1 MTPVLLPPTHGRGRR
16 GGKNHD
22 RSMAVRPILIASPAK
37 PSRSFPRR
45 SRRRLTTRSVML
57 AAVAMSLAPACQT
70 RQETA
75 EPVGVVLDQEV
86 LTLTQLGAFAP
97 LAATALDVEQR
108 VVEGASLRWWSSDLS
123 VATVDLSGTVTAV
136 GDGVARIWASVGVD
150 SVFTVVVVDV
160 PEPVVEFAV
169 FPPRVRFNALGDAT
183 QLRLE
188 PLAAAPETALPSDS
202 LESYCS
208 SANESVAV
216 VGAGGLV
223 TAQGNGVTQVLCEVG
238 ESSGSLEVRVTQ
250 RAARVA
256 VIADR
261 DLWVSLEGD
270 SLPLNLARVDS
281 RNEPIPDAQP
291 TWASLDPDIVT
302 VDQSGVASAIA
313 LGQGRV
319 VGEVHG
325 LADTAVIEVVAEGV
339 ATEVTRRPRIVA
351 RRPGRARPGTQFG
364 RREDP
369 ARTRGGFATLGAR
382 AIPNEGA
389 FAKLPPDASLVY
401 TRGLSLWTAVKHA
414 EHRVVEGAEVERTSG
429 LLFGGGIKWALA
441 NRIEL
446 EGRGFVGKLTSDV
459 PGVSDR
465 TVNDLQL
472 DVNLRALPWL
482 TFTVGSG
489 LRSYTTSVATQ
500 RWSSLRT
507 GGEASL
513 ELIDGTLRGVFRG
526 FVHPVISVSGRGQSP
541 NIGLEASAGMEYR
554 SGKLVAGLYYGLE
567 RYDFPRV
574 LGVDR
579 REQFTTLRVR
589 IGLDLGGGR

>member
-1 MTPVLLPPTHGRGRR
+1 MTPILLPPTHGRGRR
-16 GGKNHD
+16 GRKSPD
-22 RSMAVRPILIASPAK
+22 RNLAVRPVLIASPAK
-37 PSRSFPRR
+37 PSRWLPRHP
-45 SRRRLTTRSVML
+45 RRRLTTRSVML

-86 LTLTQLGAFAP
+86 LTLTQQGAFAA
-97 LAATALDVEQR
+97 LAATAVDVEQR
-108 VVEGASLRWWSSDLS
+108 VIEGVSLRWWSSDPS
-123 VATVDLSGTVTAV
+123 VATVDLAGTVTAV
-136 GDGVARIWASVGVD
+136 GNGVARIWASVGVD
-150 SVFTVVVVDV
+150 SVFTVVVVDI

-169 FPPRVRFNALGDAT
+169 FPPRVRFSALGDAT

-188 PLAAAPETALPSDS
+188 PLAAAPESALPSDS
-202 LESYCS
+202 LESYCR

-216 VGAGGLV
+216 VAAGGFV
-223 TAQGNGVTQVLCEVG
+223 TALGNGVTQVLCQVG

-256 VIADR
+256 IIAER
-261 DLWVSLEGD
+261 DMWVSLEGD
-270 SLPLNLARVDS
+270 TLPLTLARVDS
-281 RNEPIPDAQP
+281 RNEPIPDAQA

-302 VDQSGVASAIA
+302 VDASGVANGFA
-313 LGQGRV
+313 LGQGRI
-319 VGEVHG
+319 VGELHG

-351 RRPGRARPGTQFG
+351 RRPGRARAGSDVG
-364 RREDP
+364 RREGP
-369 ARTRGGFATLGAR
+369 ARARGAATTLGAR
-382 AIPNEGA
+382 PVPDEGA

-401 TRGLSLWTAVKHA
+401 TRSLSLWTAVKHA
-414 EHRVVEGAEVERTSG
+414 EHRVDVGAGVEQTSG

-446 EGRGFVGKLTSDV
+446 EGRGFVGKLTSDD

-507 GGEASL
+507 GGEANL
-513 ELIDGTLRGVFRG
+513 ELIDGTLRAVFRG
-526 FVHPVISVSGRGQSP
+526 FVHPVISVSGLGQSP
-541 NIGLEASAGMEYR
+541 NLGLEAGAGMEYR
-554 SGKLVAGLYYGLE
+554 SGKLMAGVYYGLE

-574 LGVDR
+574 SGIDR